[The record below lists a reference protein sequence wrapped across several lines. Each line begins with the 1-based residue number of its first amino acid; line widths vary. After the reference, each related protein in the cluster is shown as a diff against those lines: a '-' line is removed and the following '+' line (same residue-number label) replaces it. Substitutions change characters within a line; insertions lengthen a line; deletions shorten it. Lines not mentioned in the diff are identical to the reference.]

1 MSQVDLM
8 AVFSAILRDYR
19 NARANE
25 EFGSES
31 KMYRTFVELRKS
43 FEMASPITERR
54 SLLVRASVGQGN
66 WARVPWIAFL
76 DGRET
81 KSTMKGVYCAYLFK
95 HDMTGFY
102 LTLTQGISEHIKRL
116 GTTDGLKL
124 LIAKSDS
131 IRSIVRSVRDHGFSS
146 GEGID
151 LVDEARPNALYK
163 AATVVSKF
171 YVTGAIPETKTL
183 FDDLTAL
190 LGVYDRYIT

>member
-1 MSQVDLM
+1 MKARCTGRSSSSVKALKWHHLSQKEGPCSFVHLWGKEIGPGCRGSRSWMD
-8 AVFSAILRDYR
+8 AKR
-19 NARANE
+19 NQQR
-25 EFGSES
+25 
-31 KMYRTFVELRKS
+31 
-43 FEMASPITERR
+43 
-54 SLLVRASVGQGN
+54 
-66 WARVPWIAFL
+66 
-76 DGRET
+76 
-81 KSTMKGVYCAYLFK
+81 KGVYCAYLFK

-190 LGVYDRYIT
+190 LGVYDRYITSSRLVRSS